1 MKITV
6 RSKTNKQPVSSS
18 IDNNWKEYLDKRG
31 KELDEAKNFDP
42 EDRDS
47 FLDEEEYEDDDWQDM
62 YDYYTPSASRGDY
75 SPSAPWNAP
84 GMSIH
89 DFI

>member
-1 MKITV
+1 MK
-6 RSKTNKQPVSSS
+6 R
-18 IDNNWKEYLDKRG
+18 YLTTST
-31 KELDEAKNFDP
+31 EAYDDFDP

-47 FLDEEEYEDDDWQDM
+47 FLDDEYEDDDWKDM

-75 SPSAPWNAP
+75 SPSTPWNAP